1 MTAPG
6 QTEMRTYPYPTMD
19 RDSAILKVDMAGICG
34 TDRHIYKGEATELRG
49 KSIFPYV
56 GGHEVIGTIEEIGE
70 NAAKVMEYDKQ
81 PLAVGDRVALAVE
94 VNCGHCFYCRKHY
107 NNTTCLNQIQAYG
120 LHPNCETKPYLRG
133 GFAEYMYVRPGTHL
147 FKVPEEMPTDIAV
160 FVEEMAVAYH
170 SLGRAAG
177 PFAPVNEGFG
187 PGQSVAILGN
197 GPLGILHGIMASIHG
212 AGLRIATDLSDLRLG
227 IAEGLYADVTLN
239 ASRISE
245 EDRIAQVQDMTEGVG
260 PDLVI
265 ESAGEPEAFIEAL
278 KMVRKGGTV
287 IEVGNWVDLG
297 KPVNLDVMQH
307 ISSKNLHIHSVFHC
321 GTNWGPVLKILQ
333 QQSDRYDFP
342 SLITHRFGL
351 DELVEKFGTVTKFD
365 ECCKIEVVP
374 QKS

>member
-1 MTAPG
+1 MNSPSTATPTKPVVREATATKPETVRAVAMTAPG

-19 RDSAILKVDMAGICG
+19 HDSAILKVDMAGICG

-56 GGHEVIGTIEEIGE
+56 GGHEVIGTIVEIGD
-70 NAAKVMEYDKQ
+70 NAAKVLDYDKQ

-94 VNCGHCFYCRKHY
+94 VNCGHCVYCRKHY

-120 LHPNCETKPYLRG
+120 LHPNCETQPYLRG
-133 GFAEYMYVRPGTHL
+133 GFAEYMYIRPGTHL
-147 FKVPEEMPTDIAV
+147 FKVPEGMPTDIAV

-170 SLGRAAG
+170 SVGRAAG

-239 ASRISE
+239 ASQISE
-245 EDRIAQVQDMTEGVG
+245 KDRIAQVQDMTDGVG
-260 PDLVI
+260 PGLGHRICWRAGGLHRGI
-265 ESAGEPEAFIEAL
+265 EDGSQGRNCDRSRQLGRSRQACQSGCNAAHQLEEPTHPFRVPLRHKLGARTENSATAIG
-278 KMVRKGGTV
+278 
-287 IEVGNWVDLG
+287 
-297 KPVNLDVMQH
+297 
-307 ISSKNLHIHSVFHC
+307 
-321 GTNWGPVLKILQ
+321 
-333 QQSDRYDFP
+333 
-342 SLITHRFGL
+342 SL
-351 DELVEKFGTVTKFD
+351 
-365 ECCKIEVVP
+365 
-374 QKS
+374 